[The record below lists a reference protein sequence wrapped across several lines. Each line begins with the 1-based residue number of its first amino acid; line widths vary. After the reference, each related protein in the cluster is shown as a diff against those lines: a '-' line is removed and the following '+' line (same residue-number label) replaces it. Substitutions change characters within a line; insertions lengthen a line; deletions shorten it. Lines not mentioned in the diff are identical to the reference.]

1 MADLN
6 ELEALFSSRQ
16 GNTIRYLFGIH
27 CEAERWQESPIQ
39 ELVR

>member
-16 GNTIRYLFGIH
+16 ITIRYLFGIH